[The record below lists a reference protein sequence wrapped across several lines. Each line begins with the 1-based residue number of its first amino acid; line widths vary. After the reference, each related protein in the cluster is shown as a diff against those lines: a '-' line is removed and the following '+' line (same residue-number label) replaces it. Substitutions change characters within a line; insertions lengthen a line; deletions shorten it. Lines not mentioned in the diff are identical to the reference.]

1 MRISSLP
8 TYLYK
13 ASMPNLC
20 QTDKRARVLR
30 EDGLSLCGP
39 VTVSNILIYL
49 AKTHFPPIV
58 PEFGNLSEFD
68 VQLNLI
74 EKLAK
79 YMKTDTDGTNDADLI
94 EGLTK
99 YIREHGYKTEVFQEG
114 FEGQENFTPDVIGD
128 PAKIMPFAIGTSNA
142 ILSVNFCKVDPE
154 TKRYEPIDEW
164 HYVNLA
170 GFSNCRVPKLIV
182 HDPSPATEREPKEC
196 ELFKIEDGTLH
207 NWYPPNEFDAKGFLE
222 LEGIGIHEEDKKK
235 GASKIVLDSILA
247 FKVEQK

>member
-20 QTDKRARVLR
+20 QTDKRADILHT
-30 EDGLSLCGP
+30 DGLSLCGP

-49 AKTHFPPIV
+49 AKTHFPSIV
-58 PEFGNLSEFD
+58 PELSELSELEAQFK
-68 VQLNLI
+68 LI
-74 EKLAK
+74 DKLAE
-79 YMKTDTDGTNDADLI
+79 YMGTDSDGTSDADLI
-94 EGLTK
+94 EGFNK
-99 YIREHGYKTEVFQEG
+99 YVTEYGYKTEVFYEG

-142 ILSVNFCKVDPE
+142 ILSVTFCKVDPE

-235 GASKIVLDSILA
+235 GANKIVLDSILA